1 MLARGADGGWHR
13 YTHRHRYRH
22 RHRRRHSC
30 LQGRLSQDAR
40 QRGVVKETRL
50 RLCMTSQPLFRR
62 GRNFQLQKRRVAV
75 AAKRVHGPPLG
86 DYK

>member
-1 MLARGADGGWHR
+1 MH
-13 YTHRHRYRH
+13 
-22 RHRRRHSC
+22 RHSC

-50 RLCMTSQPLFRR
+50 CMMSKPLFRR

-75 AAKRVHGPPLG
+75 AANSAHGPSIG